1 VQNEVH
7 YLTVSLLANMTVSF
21 MGKQYLLSYNSKQS
35 PFLDSELSPR
45 TNQECYHSSLHPKA
59 SHNLDVLTACD
70 LLNVTTL
77 GDRFHTQQAAHNPS
91 ALQQSE
97 TKDNKWDDFTT
108 GTHIS
113 V

>member
-1 VQNEVH
+1 
-7 YLTVSLLANMTVSF
+7 
-21 MGKQYLLSYNSKQS
+21 
-35 PFLDSELSPR
+35 LDSELSLG

-59 SHNLDVLTACD
+59 SHNLGVLTACD
-70 LLNVTTL
+70 LLSVTTL

-97 TKDNKWDDFTT
+97 TRDNNKQDDFTT

-113 V
+113 I